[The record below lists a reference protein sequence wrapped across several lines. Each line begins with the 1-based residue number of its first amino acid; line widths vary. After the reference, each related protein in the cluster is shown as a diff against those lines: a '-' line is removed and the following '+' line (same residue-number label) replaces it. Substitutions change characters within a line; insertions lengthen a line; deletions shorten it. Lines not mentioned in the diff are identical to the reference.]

1 MPIKKTQNTVNLFE
15 HEEVVS
21 FFTHSKKSHFDSESK
36 LFDAL
41 KTSISSINV
50 NYIVHLTTHPYVSV
64 QVSHG
69 LTGELK
75 KNKDKIQEKINDVLV
90 TYLKQT

>member
-1 MPIKKTQNTVNLFE
+1 MPIKKTPNTINIFE
-15 HEEVVS
+15 HEEVTS

-50 NYIVHLTTHPYVSV
+50 NYMVHLTTHPYISV
-64 QVSHG
+64 HVSHG

-75 KNKDKIQEKINDVLV
+75 KNKTKLHEKVNDVLV